1 MDEAFLR
8 VEGLDAGY
16 GAVQVLRGIGL
27 RVRRGTIVSIIGP
40 NGAGKTT
47 ALNVIAGTLP
57 ARRGKLF
64 FRGQEITHKPAHE
77 RVGLRLCL
85 IPEQRQLWPRMT
97 VEENLLLGAFP
108 RSLRAKAAETLGNV
122 YGMFPRLKERRK
134 QYAGTLSGGEQ
145 QMCAIG
151 RGLMAAPEL
160 LMLDEPSL
168 GLAPKLVD
176 EVFRFVR
183 EIAGRGV
190 TILLAAQNANY
201 ALQFSD
207 YSYVMESGRISLEG
221 PSTQLR
227 RNDNVRRSYMGEVD

>member
-221 PSTQLR
+221 PSAQLR